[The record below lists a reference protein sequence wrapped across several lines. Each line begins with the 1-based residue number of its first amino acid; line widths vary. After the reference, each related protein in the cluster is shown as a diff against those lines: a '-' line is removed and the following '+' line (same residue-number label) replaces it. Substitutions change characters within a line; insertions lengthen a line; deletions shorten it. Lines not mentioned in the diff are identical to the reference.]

1 MTMGAED
8 DRGGRGAVTDDHGHG
23 HDRDPTVIVAAI
35 VTVTVRYLPPQTITS
50 RAPD

>member
-1 MTMGAED
+1 MIGEVE
-8 DRGGRGAVTDDHGHG
+8 GRSPTITVTDSHD